1 MNLYA
6 FDMDTCPKTDAILT
20 RYDCSGCPYY
30 QGFSMEDGL
39 PCTRCSYY
47 DHADED

>member
-20 RYDCSGCPYY
+20 QHHCGRCSYY
-30 QGFSMEDGL
+30 QGFSIEDGL
-39 PCTRCSYY
+39 PCTHCSYY